1 MKRLILLI
9 TILLPLSTYAQIPE
23 IEQLGKEAKR
33 QRGVEHESVGS
44 FMLGMAS
51 TFADKSQRATF
62 EMLDNIEMITCTND
76 AYSPTLKRRI
86 MAIIA
91 SIGAEYLTTTN
102 DKRGENEVYAKIKS
116 NIVRELIILTTGK
129 DGGFAIVAMSGEIP
143 TERLDEIAKLSPP
156 NK

>member
-1 MKRLILLI
+1 M
-9 TILLPLSTYAQIPE
+9 LPLSTYAQIPA

-33 QRGVEHESVGS
+33 QRGVEYESVGS

-51 TFADKSQRATF
+51 TFAEKSQRATF

-91 SIGAEYLTTTN
+91 SVDAEYLATTS
-102 DKRGENEVYAKIKS
+102 DERGVNEVYAKRKGD
-116 NIVRELIILTTGK
+116 IVRELIILTEGK

-143 TERLDEIAKLSPP
+143 TDRLGEIAKLSPP

>member
-1 MKRLILLI
+1 M
-9 TILLPLSTYAQIPE
+9 LPLSTYAQIPA

-33 QRGVEHESVGS
+33 QRGVEYESVGS

-51 TFADKSQRATF
+51 TFAEKSQRATF

-91 SIGAEYLTTTN
+91 SVDAEYLATTS
-102 DKRGENEVYAKIKS
+102 DERGVNEVYAKRKGD
-116 NIVRELIILTTGK
+116 IVRELIILTEGK

-143 TERLDEIAKLSPP
+143 TDRLSEIAKLSPP

>member
-1 MKRLILLI
+1 M
-9 TILLPLSTYAQIPE
+9 LPLSTYAQIPA

-33 QRGVEHESVGS
+33 QRGVEYESVGS

-51 TFADKSQRATF
+51 TFAEKSQRATF

-91 SIGAEYLTTTN
+91 SVGAEYLATTS
-102 DKRGENEVYAKIKS
+102 DEMGVNEVYAKRKG
-116 NIVRELIILTTGK
+116 NIVRELIILTEGK
-129 DGGFAIVAMSGEIP
+129 DGGLAIVAMSGEIP
-143 TERLDEIAKLSPP
+143 TDRLGEIAKLSPP

>member
-1 MKRLILLI
+1 MRRLILLI
-9 TILLPLSTYAQIPE
+9 AILLPLSTYTQIPA

-33 QRGVEHESVGS
+33 QRGVEYESVGS

-51 TFADKSQRATF
+51 TFAEKSQRATF

-91 SIGAEYLTTTN
+91 SVGAEYLATTS
-102 DKRGENEVYAKIKS
+102 DERGVNEVYAKRKGD
-116 NIVRELIILTTGK
+116 IVRELIILTEGK
-129 DGGFAIVAMSGEIP
+129 DGGLAIVAMSGEIP
-143 TERLDEIAKLSPP
+143 TDRLGEIAKLSPP

>member
-1 MKRLILLI
+1 
-9 TILLPLSTYAQIPE
+9 
-23 IEQLGKEAKR
+23 
-33 QRGVEHESVGS
+33 
-44 FMLGMAS
+44 
-51 TFADKSQRATF
+51 
-62 EMLDNIEMITCTND
+62 
-76 AYSPTLKRRI
+76 

-143 TERLDEIAKLSPP
+143 TERLGEIAKLSPP
-156 NK
+156 DK

>member
-1 MKRLILLI
+1 M
-9 TILLPLSTYAQIPE
+9 LPLSTYAQIPA

-33 QRGVEHESVGS
+33 QRGVEYESVGS

-51 TFADKSQRATF
+51 TFAEKSQRATF

-91 SIGAEYLTTTN
+91 SVGAEYLATTS
-102 DKRGENEVYAKIKS
+102 DERGVNEVYAKRKGD
-116 NIVRELIILTTGK
+116 IVRELIILTEGK

-143 TERLDEIAKLSPP
+143 TDRLGEIAKLSPP